1 MLKVPET
8 TRLLQ
13 FKIKTLERSV
23 NEQTKL
29 MLSSHEFSLIFKGNL
44 EEGSFLKFIFS
55 SY

>member
-13 FKIKTLERSV
+13 LIKTLQRSV

-44 EEGSFLKFIFS
+44 EGGSFLKLIFS

>member
-13 FKIKTLERSV
+13 LIKTLQRSV

-44 EEGSFLKFIFS
+44 EGGSFLKFIFS

>member
-8 TRLLQ
+8 ARLLQ
-13 FKIKTLERSV
+13 LIKTLQRSV

>member
-13 FKIKTLERSV
+13 LIKTLQRSV

>member
-13 FKIKTLERSV
+13 LIKTLQRSV
-23 NEQTKL
+23 KEQTKL

-44 EEGSFLKFIFS
+44 EGGSFLKFIFS